1 MSDQPNKSL
10 GEHKMGEVDQA
21 NLFEAPSIPEQQRMV
36 EAILFASSTPVT
48 VAELKNR
55 MPQGSDPAFA
65 LDELKVRYSS
75 RGVNLVKVGDG
86 WAMRTSADLSF
97 LMRKETIETRKL
109 SRAAVET
116 LAIIAYH
123 QPVTRLEIEEVRG
136 VGVSKGTVDLLLE
149 MDWIKFGR
157 RKMTPGRPVTFV
169 VTQHFLDHFGLESA
183 KDLPGLKELKSAG
196 LLEST
201 IPNVKETG
209 EGTDNEEQ
217 DLEPSTCPFC
227 GFEVTDEDDDVEW
240 VNHED
245 EDDNWN

>member
-1 MSDQPNKSL
+1 MSDRSNKSL
-10 GEHKMGEVDQA
+10 AARMMGEVDQA

-55 MPQGSDPAFA
+55 MPQGSDPVCA
-65 LDELKVRYSS
+65 LDELKVQYSS

-209 EGTDNEEQ
+209 EGIDNKEQ
-217 DLEPSTCPFC
+217 DLSENLDQPEL
-227 GFEVTDEDDDVEW
+227 FEE
-240 VNHED
+240 
-245 EDDNWN
+245 

>member
-1 MSDQPNKSL
+1 MSDRSNKSL
-10 GEHKMGEVDQA
+10 AEHKMGEVDQA

-55 MPQGSDPAFA
+55 MPQGSDPACA
-65 LDELKVRYSS
+65 LDELKVQYSS

-209 EGTDNEEQ
+209 EGIDNEEQ
-217 DLEPSTCPFC
+217 DLSENLDQPEL
-227 GFEVTDEDDDVEW
+227 FEE
-240 VNHED
+240 
-245 EDDNWN
+245 

>member
-10 GEHKMGEVDQA
+10 GERKIGEVDQA

-55 MPQGSDPAFA
+55 MPQGSDPVFA
-65 LDELKVRYSS
+65 LDELKVQYSS

-217 DLEPSTCPFC
+217 DLSDNLDQPEL
-227 GFEVTDEDDDVEW
+227 FEE
-240 VNHED
+240 
-245 EDDNWN
+245 

>member
-1 MSDQPNKSL
+1 MSDRSNKSL
-10 GEHKMGEVDQA
+10 AEHKMGEVDQA

-48 VAELKNR
+48 VAEFKNR
-55 MPQGSDPAFA
+55 MPQGSDPLFA
-65 LDELKVRYSS
+65 LDELKVQYSS

-201 IPNVKETG
+201 IPNVNETG

-217 DLEPSTCPFC
+217 DLSDNLDQPEL
-227 GFEVTDEDDDVEW
+227 FEE
-240 VNHED
+240 
-245 EDDNWN
+245 

>member
-1 MSDQPNKSL
+1 MSDLPNKSL
-10 GEHKMGEVDQA
+10 GGHNMGEVDQA

-36 EAILFASSTPVT
+36 EAILFASSKPVT

-55 MPQGSDPAFA
+55 MPQGSDPVFA
-65 LDELKVRYSS
+65 LDELKEQYSS

-209 EGTDNEEQ
+209 EGIDNEEQ
-217 DLEPSTCPFC
+217 DLSENLDQPEL
-227 GFEVTDEDDDVEW
+227 FEE
-240 VNHED
+240 
-245 EDDNWN
+245 

>member
-21 NLFEAPSIPEQQRMV
+21 NLFEAPSIAEQQRMV

-48 VAELKNR
+48 VEELKNR
-55 MPQGSDPAFA
+55 MPQGSDPVFA
-65 LDELKVRYSS
+65 LDELKVQYSS

-201 IPNVKETG
+201 IPNVNETG

-217 DLEPSTCPFC
+217 DLSDNLDQPEL
-227 GFEVTDEDDDVEW
+227 FEE
-240 VNHED
+240 
-245 EDDNWN
+245 

>member
-1 MSDQPNKSL
+1 MSDRSNKSL
-10 GEHKMGEVDQA
+10 AAHKMGEVDQA

-55 MPQGSDPAFA
+55 MPQGSDPVFA
-65 LDELKVRYSS
+65 LDELKVQYSS

-209 EGTDNEEQ
+209 EGIDNEEQ
-217 DLEPSTCPFC
+217 DLSENLDQPEL
-227 GFEVTDEDDDVEW
+227 FEE
-240 VNHED
+240 
-245 EDDNWN
+245 

>member
-1 MSDQPNKSL
+1 MSDRSNKSL
-10 GEHKMGEVDQA
+10 AEHKMGEVDQA

-55 MPQGSDPAFA
+55 MPQGSDPVFA
-65 LDELKVRYSS
+65 LDELKVQYSS

-201 IPNVKETG
+201 IPNVNETG

-217 DLEPSTCPFC
+217 DLSDNLDQPEL
-227 GFEVTDEDDDVEW
+227 FEE
-240 VNHED
+240 
-245 EDDNWN
+245 

>member
-10 GEHKMGEVDQA
+10 GEHKIGEVDQA

-55 MPQGSDPAFA
+55 MPQGSDPVFA
-65 LDELKVRYSS
+65 LDELKVQYSS

-209 EGTDNEEQ
+209 EGVDEEER
-217 DLEPSTCPFC
+217 DLSENLDQPEL
-227 GFEVTDEDDDVEW
+227 FEE
-240 VNHED
+240 
-245 EDDNWN
+245 

>member
-36 EAILFASSTPVT
+36 EAILFASSAPVT

-65 LDELKVRYSS
+65 LDELKVQYSS

-157 RKMTPGRPVTFV
+157 RKMTPGRPITFV

-201 IPNVKETG
+201 IPNVKETR
-209 EGTDNEEQ
+209 EGLDKEEQ
-217 DLEPSTCPFC
+217 DLSENLDQPEL
-227 GFEVTDEDDDVEW
+227 FEE
-240 VNHED
+240 
-245 EDDNWN
+245 

>member
-1 MSDQPNKSL
+1 MSDRSNKSL
-10 GEHKMGEVDQA
+10 AEHKMGEVDQA

-55 MPQGSDPAFA
+55 MPQGSDPVFA
-65 LDELKVRYSS
+65 LDELKVQYSS

-209 EGTDNEEQ
+209 EGIDKEEQ
-217 DLEPSTCPFC
+217 DLSENLDQPEL
-227 GFEVTDEDDDVEW
+227 FEE
-240 VNHED
+240 
-245 EDDNWN
+245 

>member
-1 MSDQPNKSL
+1 MSDLPNKSL
-10 GEHKMGEVDQA
+10 GGHNMGEVDQA

-36 EAILFASSTPVT
+36 EAILFASSKPVT

-65 LDELKVRYSS
+65 LDELKVQYSS

-201 IPNVKETG
+201 IPNVKETR
-209 EGTDNEEQ
+209 EGLDKEEQ
-217 DLEPSTCPFC
+217 DLSENLDQPEL
-227 GFEVTDEDDDVEW
+227 FEE
-240 VNHED
+240 
-245 EDDNWN
+245 

>member
-1 MSDQPNKSL
+1 MSDRSNKSL
-10 GEHKMGEVDQA
+10 AAHKMGKVDQA

-55 MPQGSDPAFA
+55 MPQGSDPVFA
-65 LDELKVRYSS
+65 LDELKVQYSS

-201 IPNVKETG
+201 IPNGNETG

-217 DLEPSTCPFC
+217 DLSDNLDQPEL
-227 GFEVTDEDDDVEW
+227 FEE
-240 VNHED
+240 
-245 EDDNWN
+245 

>member
-1 MSDQPNKSL
+1 MSDRSNKSL
-10 GEHKMGEVDQA
+10 AEHKMGEVDQA

-36 EAILFASSTPVT
+36 EAILFASSKPVT

-65 LDELKVRYSS
+65 LDELKVQYGS

-209 EGTDNEEQ
+209 GGTDNEEQ
-217 DLEPSTCPFC
+217 DLSENLDQPEL
-227 GFEVTDEDDDVEW
+227 FEE
-240 VNHED
+240 
-245 EDDNWN
+245 

>member
-1 MSDQPNKSL
+1 MSDKTDGSLNKR
-10 GEHKMGEVDQA
+10 KVGEVDQA
-21 NLFEAPSIPEQQRMV
+21 SLFEAPSVPEQIRMV

-48 VAELKNR
+48 VNELESR
-55 MPQGSDPAFA
+55 MPQGSDPVSAIS
-65 LDELKVRYSS
+65 ELKLQYSS

-86 WAMRTSADLSF
+86 WAIRTSADLSF
-97 LMRKETIETRKL
+97 LMRKETVETRKL

-123 QPVTRLEIEEVRG
+123 QPVTRLEIEEIRG
-136 VGVSKGTVDLLLE
+136 VGVSKGTADLLLE

-201 IPNVKETG
+201 IQSGKDSN
-209 EGTDNEEQ
+209 
-217 DLEPSTCPFC
+217 
-227 GFEVTDEDDDVEW
+227 
-240 VNHED
+240 
-245 EDDNWN
+245 DDNIEEEADLRDDMHQPELFVE

>member
-1 MSDQPNKSL
+1 MSDQSNKSL

-21 NLFEAPSIPEQQRMV
+21 NLFEAPSILEQERMV

-65 LDELKVRYSS
+65 LDELKVQYSS

-201 IPNVKETG
+201 IPNVKDTG
-209 EGTDNEEQ
+209 EGIDKEDQGLSENLDQPELFEE
-217 DLEPSTCPFC
+217 
-227 GFEVTDEDDDVEW
+227 
-240 VNHED
+240 
-245 EDDNWN
+245 

>member
-10 GEHKMGEVDQA
+10 GERKIGEVDQA

-65 LDELKVRYSS
+65 LDELKAQYSS

-209 EGTDNEEQ
+209 EGVDEEER
-217 DLEPSTCPFC
+217 DLSENLDQPEL
-227 GFEVTDEDDDVEW
+227 FEE
-240 VNHED
+240 
-245 EDDNWN
+245 

>member
-1 MSDQPNKSL
+1 MSDLPNKSL
-10 GEHKMGEVDQA
+10 GGHNMGEVDQA

-55 MPQGSDPAFA
+55 MPQGSDPVFA
-65 LDELKVRYSS
+65 LDELKEQYSS

-209 EGTDNEEQ
+209 EGIDNEEQ
-217 DLEPSTCPFC
+217 DLSENLDQPEL
-227 GFEVTDEDDDVEW
+227 FEE
-240 VNHED
+240 
-245 EDDNWN
+245 

>member
-1 MSDQPNKSL
+1 MSDRSNKSL
-10 GEHKMGEVDQA
+10 AEHKMGEVDQA

-55 MPQGSDPAFA
+55 MPQGSDPVFA
-65 LDELKVRYSS
+65 LDELKVQYSS

-201 IPNVKETG
+201 IPNVKDTG
-209 EGTDNEEQ
+209 EGFDNEEQ
-217 DLEPSTCPFC
+217 DLSENLDQPEL
-227 GFEVTDEDDDVEW
+227 FEE
-240 VNHED
+240 
-245 EDDNWN
+245 

>member
-1 MSDQPNKSL
+1 MSDQPNKPL

-55 MPQGSDPAFA
+55 MPQGSDPTFA
-65 LDELKVRYSS
+65 LDELKVQYSS

-209 EGTDNEEQ
+209 EGVDEEER
-217 DLEPSTCPFC
+217 DLSENLDQPEL
-227 GFEVTDEDDDVEW
+227 FEE
-240 VNHED
+240 
-245 EDDNWN
+245 

>member
-1 MSDQPNKSL
+1 MSEQKDKSL
-10 GEHKMGEVDQA
+10 NRQKIGEVDQA
-21 NLFEAPSIPEQQRMV
+21 NLFEAPSVTEQIRMV

-48 VAELKNR
+48 VNEFKSR
-55 MPQGSDPAFA
+55 MPQGSDPEAA
-65 LDELKVRYSS
+65 LNELKSHYSN

-209 EGTDNEEQ
+209 EGIDNEEQ
-217 DLEPSTCPFC
+217 DLSENLDQPEL
-227 GFEVTDEDDDVEW
+227 FEE
-240 VNHED
+240 
-245 EDDNWN
+245 

>member
-10 GEHKMGEVDQA
+10 GEHKMGEVDQD
-21 NLFEAPSIPEQQRMV
+21 NLFEAPSFSEQRRMV

-65 LDELKVRYSS
+65 LDELKVQYSS

-209 EGTDNEEQ
+209 EGIDKEEQ
-217 DLEPSTCPFC
+217 DLSENLDQPEL
-227 GFEVTDEDDDVEW
+227 FEE
-240 VNHED
+240 
-245 EDDNWN
+245 

>member
-1 MSDQPNKSL
+1 MSDRSNKSL
-10 GEHKMGEVDQA
+10 AEHKMGEVDQA
-21 NLFEAPSIPEQQRMV
+21 NLFEAPSIAEQQRMV

-48 VAELKNR
+48 VEELKNR
-55 MPQGSDPAFA
+55 MPQGSDPVFA
-65 LDELKVRYSS
+65 LDELKVQYSS

-209 EGTDNEEQ
+209 EGIDNEEQ
-217 DLEPSTCPFC
+217 DLSENLDQPEL
-227 GFEVTDEDDDVEW
+227 FEK
-240 VNHED
+240 
-245 EDDNWN
+245 

>member
-1 MSDQPNKSL
+1 MSDRSNKSL
-10 GEHKMGEVDQA
+10 AEHKMGEVDQA

-55 MPQGSDPAFA
+55 MPQGSDPVFA
-65 LDELKVRYSS
+65 LDELKVQYSS

-209 EGTDNEEQ
+209 EGLDNEEQ
-217 DLEPSTCPFC
+217 DLSENLDQPEL
-227 GFEVTDEDDDVEW
+227 FEE
-240 VNHED
+240 
-245 EDDNWN
+245 

>member
-1 MSDQPNKSL
+1 MSDRYNKSL
-10 GEHKMGEVDQA
+10 AEHKMGEVDQA

-55 MPQGSDPAFA
+55 MPQGSDPVFA
-65 LDELKVRYSS
+65 LDELKVQYSS

-201 IPNVKETG
+201 IPNVNETG

-217 DLEPSTCPFC
+217 DLSDNLDQPEL
-227 GFEVTDEDDDVEW
+227 FEE
-240 VNHED
+240 
-245 EDDNWN
+245 

>member
-48 VAELKNR
+48 VEELKNR

-65 LDELKVRYSS
+65 LDELKVQYSS

-217 DLEPSTCPFC
+217 DLSDNLDQPEL
-227 GFEVTDEDDDVEW
+227 FEE
-240 VNHED
+240 
-245 EDDNWN
+245 

>member
-1 MSDQPNKSL
+1 MSDRSNKSL
-10 GEHKMGEVDQA
+10 AEHKMGEVDQA

-55 MPQGSDPAFA
+55 MPQGSDPVFA
-65 LDELKVRYSS
+65 LDELKVQYSS

-209 EGTDNEEQ
+209 EGTDKEEQ
-217 DLEPSTCPFC
+217 DLSENLDQPEL
-227 GFEVTDEDDDVEW
+227 FEE
-240 VNHED
+240 
-245 EDDNWN
+245 

>member
-10 GEHKMGEVDQA
+10 GKHKMGEVDQA

-48 VAELKNR
+48 IAELKNR

-65 LDELKVRYSS
+65 LDELKVQYSS

-209 EGTDNEEQ
+209 EGVDEEER
-217 DLEPSTCPFC
+217 DLSENLDQPEL
-227 GFEVTDEDDDVEW
+227 FEE
-240 VNHED
+240 
-245 EDDNWN
+245 